1 MEQRGLSERV
11 IGAGIEVH
19 RTLGAGLLESVY
31 LACLALELEL
41 AGIPSRRQVA
51 LPVRYKGLAVP
62 LGFRADMIVAETI
75 VVEVK
80 AVPTILPVHEAQLL
94 TYLRLSGLRVGLL
107 MNFHA
112 LRLKDGLKRLVL

>member
-31 LACLALELEL
+31 LACLALEL

-112 LRLKDGLKRLVL
+112 PRLKDGLKRLVL

>member
-80 AVPTILPVHEAQLL
+80 AVPAILPVHEAQLL

-112 LRLKDGLKRLVL
+112 PRLKDGLKRLAL

>member
-62 LGFRADMIVAETI
+62 LGFRADLIVAETI

-80 AVPTILPVHEAQLL
+80 AVPAILPVHEAQLL

-112 LRLKDGLKRLVL
+112 PRLKDGLKRLVL

>member
-1 MEQRGLSERV
+1 MAQRGLSEQV

-31 LACLALELEL
+31 LACLGLELEL

-112 LRLKDGLKRLVL
+112 PRLKDGLKSVVL

>member
-62 LGFRADMIVAETI
+62 LGFRADLIAAETI
-75 VVEVK
+75 MVEVK
-80 AVPTILPVHEAQLL
+80 AVPAILPVHEAQLL

-112 LRLKDGLKRLVL
+112 PRLKDGLRRLVL

>member
-1 MEQRGLSERV
+1 MEQRGLSEWV

-80 AVPTILPVHEAQLL
+80 AVPAILPVHEAQLL

-112 LRLKDGLKRLVL
+112 PRLKDGLKRLVL

>member
-112 LRLKDGLKRLVL
+112 PRLKDGLKRLAL

>member
-1 MEQRGLSERV
+1 MEQRGLSEQV

-41 AGIPSRRQVA
+41 AGIPSRRQVV

-80 AVPTILPVHEAQLL
+80 AVPAILPVHEAQLL

-112 LRLKDGLKRLVL
+112 PRLKDGLKRLAL